1 MISLILHI
9 IGGILNGI
17 FSLPVLNLFNR
28 VGGAALGA
36 VQGIFVVWII
46 FLVLSL
52 FWDTSWA
59 QSGVNMVKENSV
71 TSYLYENNLLAGFL
85 SGLL

>member
-1 MISLILHI
+1 M
-9 IGGILNGI
+9 
-17 FSLPVLNLFNR
+17 
-28 VGGAALGA
+28 GGAALGA

-85 SGLL
+85 SELL